1 MRISDWSSD
10 VCSSDLKTRLFRAL
24 TGLWPWGTGRITVP
38 GGERMVYVPRG
49 TPYLPRG
56 SLREILAY
64 PGAADAYDDAAF
76 KRALDPVG
84 LGRLVALLDVTERWV
99 RELRQDE
106 IGRATWWERG
116 GPSV

>member
-64 PGAADAYDDAAF
+64 PGAAAAYDDAAF
-76 KRALDPVG
+76 KRALDHVRLRSDERRVG
-84 LGRLVALLDVTERWV
+84 NECVSTCTSGWA
-99 RELRQDE
+99 
-106 IGRATWWERG
+106 
-116 GPSV
+116 PSHSKKKKTN